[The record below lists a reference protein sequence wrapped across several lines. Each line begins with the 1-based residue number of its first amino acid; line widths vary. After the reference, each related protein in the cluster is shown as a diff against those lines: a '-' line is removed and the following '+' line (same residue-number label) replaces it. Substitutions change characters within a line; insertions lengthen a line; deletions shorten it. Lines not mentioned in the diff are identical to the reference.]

1 MNYLIFN
8 GIGSRSLNGLII
20 SELPPIIKP
29 RIRTE
34 TTEIEGKDGDII
46 DTLGYASYDK
56 SIQIGLFGNID
67 SNRIVGKL
75 RQYDIDKVAKFFSG
89 SGDLTFSNE
98 PDKVYKAAIYESID
112 FERLVR
118 FRTAKVKFHVQPFK
132 YLFGEQ
138 PVELEITSE
147 SNNEAEQPNTNN
159 ATSLTVNNVGLEKS
173 KPIITLWGSGV
184 VEISINTVSAFQL
197 DFSINPD
204 VPDEYLTV
212 NSEIEECYKDTAK
225 TLKNRSMIGE
235 FPILLPGENIITW
248 TGILTKII
256 VEVRSR
262 WL

>member
-1 MNYLIFN
+1 MAL
-8 GIGSRSLNGLII
+8 
-20 SELPPIIKP
+20 
-29 RIRTE
+29 
-34 TTEIEGKDGDII
+34 
-46 DTLGYASYDK
+46 
-56 SIQIGLFGNID
+56 
-67 SNRIVGKL
+67 
-75 RQYDIDKVAKFFSG
+75 
-89 SGDLTFSNE
+89 
-98 PDKVYKAAIYESID
+98 
-112 FERLVR
+112 
-118 FRTAKVKFHVQPFK
+118 
-132 YLFGEQ
+132 
-138 PVELEITSE
+138 
-147 SNNEAEQPNTNN
+147 
-159 ATSLTVNNVGLEKS
+159 LTVNNVGLENS

-184 VEISINTVSAFQL
+184 IEISINTVGTFQL